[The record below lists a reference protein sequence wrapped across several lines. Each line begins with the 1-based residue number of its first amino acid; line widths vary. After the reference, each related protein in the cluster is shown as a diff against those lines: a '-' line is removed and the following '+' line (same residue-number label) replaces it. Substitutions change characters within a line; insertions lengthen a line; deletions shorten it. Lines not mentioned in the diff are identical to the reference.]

1 MDKFTSIKG
10 FKRHVFTGS
19 LVLLFLGTLIMTHNV
34 LAKVCIDTK
43 KYSCTAV
50 KTCGG
55 VFTDSWEIPC
65 ASLCII
71 DDNYAYLDAVTYFH
85 CNLGFVNAKKL
96 VGSGASIFEGGC
108 SVTFKGRSMT
118 IDIADKQGVGDCKI
132 HSSCTPCNGCCTP

>member
-1 MDKFTSIKG
+1 MDKFNSIKG

-43 KYSCTAV
+43 EYSCTAV

-71 DDNYAYLDAVTYFH
+71 DDNYAYLDTDPTYFH
-85 CNLGFVNAKKL
+85 CNLGFVNSKKML
-96 VGSGASIFEGGC
+96 GSGASLVEGGC

-118 IDIADKQGVGDCKI
+118 VDMADRNDNCII
-132 HSSCTPCNGCCTP
+132 HSNCKPCDGCCIP